1 MKNLALIWIV
11 LWLFSP
17 QRAHAQRDL
26 EGLVYDVVTKQRL
39 GEVQV
44 KNLRSQES
52 IYNNSRGEF
61 KIKVL
66 PGDRLQI
73 KKLGYNADT
82 VEINSQA
89 ALIINLKETIKQIET
104 VHIYGRRN
112 PNDVLNEWKRDYKKA
127 YDIAAPKELLSIG
140 MGGAGLSID
149 ALYNMISPEA
159 KNARRF
165 TQFLD
170 KLHRENIVDYYF
182 TPELVRNLIGLE
194 GEELQV
200 YMRLF
205 RPTYD
210 FIATNDHYQLVKYI
224 KSKYEIFKLHPNLR
238 PLRELPDIKLDVNKE
253 K

>member
-1 MKNLALIWIV
+1 LKNFALIWIFC
-11 LWLFSP
+11 WLLSP
-17 QRAHAQRDL
+17 HWAHAQRDL

-39 GEVQV
+39 GEVYV
-44 KNLRSQES
+44 KNLRTQEA

-61 KIKVL
+61 KIQVL
-66 PGDRLQI
+66 PGDRLQFR
-73 KKLGYNADT
+73 KLGYNADT
-82 VEINSQA
+82 VEINNQV
-89 ALIINLKETIKQIET
+89 ALIINLKETIKQIQT

-112 PNDVLNEWKRDYKKA
+112 PDDVRDELKRDYKKA
-127 YDIAAPKELLSIG
+127 YDIAAPKELLSVG

-149 ALYNMISPEA
+149 ALYNMVSKEA

-182 TPELVRNLIGLE
+182 TPELVRNLLGLE
-194 GEELQV
+194 GEQLKV
-200 YMRLF
+200 FMRLF

-210 FIATNDHYQLVKYI
+210 FIASNDHYQLVKYI